1 MARILERHP
10 SAGKIALISLSL
22 ILFLSSGCSKK
33 EALPPG
39 ERTTGKRAEAKETL
53 TIGLIPEHNLFRQM
67 ERYKSFARYL
77 SKQIGMDVKMKILS
91 RYGNIVDNFTANGL
105 DGAFFGSFTY
115 ALAHSKLGVEV
126 VARPED
132 QNGTSTYYGLI
143 FVRRDSGYKNARD
156 LKGKRFAFVDKAT
169 TAGYLLP
176 LDFFREQG
184 IKDYHTF
191 FGETYFTGTH
201 EDAIYDVLNGKA
213 DIGAAKNT
221 VYFRLAKEDSRIVN
235 ELALLVRSPDV
246 PENGLALRKD
256 LDASLKA
263 KIKEKLLE
271 MDRDPTGAEVLRQL
285 GAKRFIVTTDED
297 YAAVFEYAE
306 HVGLDLKN
314 YDYIN
319 D

>member
-1 MARILERHP
+1 MVRLFEKRPVI
-10 SAGKIALISLSL
+10 GKIVLISLSL
-22 ILFLSSGCSKK
+22 TLFLSPGCSKK
-33 EALPPG
+33 EAPPP
-39 ERTTGKRAEAKETL
+39 EEKAPENVAESKETL
-53 TIGLIPEHNLFRQM
+53 TIGLIPEHNIFRQM
-67 ERYKSFARYL
+67 ERYKPLANYL
-77 SKQIGMDVKMKILS
+77 SKQIGMDVEMKILS
-91 RYGNIVDNFTANGL
+91 RYGNIVDNFTSNGL

-115 ALAHSKLGVEV
+115 ALAHAKLGVEV

-184 IKDYHTF
+184 IEDYHTF
-191 FGETYFTGTH
+191 FSERYFTGSH

-221 VYFRLAKEDSRIVN
+221 VYFRLAKEDPRIVN

-256 LDASLKA
+256 LDPSLKV
-263 KIKEKLLE
+263 KIKEKLLD
-271 MDRDPTGAEVLRQL
+271 MDRDPAGAKLLRQL
-285 GAKRFIVTTDED
+285 GARRFIATTDED
-297 YAAVFEYAE
+297 YAAVFKYAE
-306 HVGLDLKN
+306 HVGLDLKT